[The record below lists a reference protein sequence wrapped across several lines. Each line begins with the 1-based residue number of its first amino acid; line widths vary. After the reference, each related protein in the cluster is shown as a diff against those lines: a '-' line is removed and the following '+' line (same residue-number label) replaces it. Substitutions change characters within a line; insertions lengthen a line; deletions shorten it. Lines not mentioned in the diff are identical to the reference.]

1 MVGCGGNLLLDRA
14 VGAKVLLVPPKEDR
28 GVVDYESLYKMMDEY
43 ADKLSYATNNN
54 INDYSTGTMI
64 IIIVGNVGEHKI

>member
-14 VGAKVLLVPPKEDR
+14 MGAKVLLVPPKEDR

-43 ADKLSYATNNN
+43 ADKLS
-54 INDYSTGTMI
+54 
-64 IIIVGNVGEHKI
+64 